1 VQQTSGEHMT
11 WLSQI
16 IFSCRKALQGDQY
29 LAHLSLSEDALHAL
43 LEGKTVAIV
52 GNARSLETQNYGAEI
67 DAHDIVIRLN
77 NAPIIAAASHG
88 RRTDWMAVAKHIS
101 KQTLQ
106 TRNPDLL
113 LWMPAHRK
121 RLDWR
126 MVNYSK
132 FYLNSPERNDEL
144 KAKLGASSS
153 VGCKTIDLIRRTN
166 AAKVTLYGFDF
177 FASLSLSGNRTA
189 DQVPHNFS
197 AEKEM
202 VENLIA
208 RDTRFS
214 LRT

>member
-1 VQQTSGEHMT
+1 MT
-11 WLSQI
+11 WFSQF
-16 IFSCRKALQGDQY
+16 IFSFRKTLQGDQY
-29 LAHLSLSEDALHAL
+29 LTQLSLSEDALHAL

-52 GNARSLETQNYGAEI
+52 GNARSLETQKYGTGI

-77 NAPIIAAASHG
+77 NAPIIEAACHG
-88 RRTDWMAVAKHIS
+88 GRTDWMAVAKHIS

-106 TRNPDLL
+106 ARNPDLL

-153 VGCKTIDLIRRTN
+153 VGCKTIDLVHRTN

-202 VENLIA
+202 IEELIE
-208 RDTRFS
+208 RDKRFT
-214 LRT
+214 LEQ

>member
-1 VQQTSGEHMT
+1 MT
-11 WLSQI
+11 WFSQF
-16 IFSCRKALQGDQY
+16 IFSFRKTFQGDKY
-29 LAHLSLSEDALHAL
+29 LKQLSLSEDELHSL
-43 LEGKTVAIV
+43 LVDKTVAIV
-52 GNARSLETQNYGAEI
+52 GNARSLEKQDYGSEI
-67 DAHDIVIRLN
+67 DAHDVVIRLN
-77 NAPIIAAASHG
+77 NAPIIASASHG
-88 RRTDWMAVAKHIS
+88 SRTDWMAVAKHIS

-106 TRNPDLL
+106 ARNPDLL

-126 MVNYSK
+126 MVKYSK

-153 VGCKTIDLIRRTN
+153 VGCKTIDLIHRTN

-202 VENLIA
+202 VEELIEGDERLA
-208 RDTRFS
+208 
-214 LRT
+214 LQL

>member
-1 VQQTSGEHMT
+1 MI
-11 WLSQI
+11 WFSQF
-16 IFSCRKALQGDQY
+16 IFSFRKTLQGDKY
-29 LAHLSLSEDALHAL
+29 LTQLSLSEDELHSL

-77 NAPIIAAASHG
+77 DAPIIAAASHG

-121 RLDWR
+121 RLGWR

-177 FASLSLSGNRTA
+177 FASLSLSGDRTA

-197 AEKEM
+197 AEKEI
-202 VENLIA
+202 VEELMEG
-208 RDTRFS
+208 DERFA
-214 LRT
+214 LQQ

>member
-1 VQQTSGEHMT
+1 MI
-11 WLSQI
+11 WFSQF
-16 IFSCRKALQGDQY
+16 IFSFRKTLQGDKY
-29 LAHLSLSEDALHAL
+29 LTQLSLSEDELHSL

-197 AEKEM
+197 AEKEI
-202 VENLIA
+202 VEELMEG
-208 RDTRFS
+208 DERFA
-214 LRT
+214 LQQ

>member
-1 VQQTSGEHMT
+1 MI
-11 WLSQI
+11 WFSQF
-16 IFSCRKALQGDQY
+16 IFSFRKTLQGDKY
-29 LAHLSLSEDALHAL
+29 LTQLSLSEDELHSL

-77 NAPIIAAASHG
+77 NAPIIAVASHG

-197 AEKEM
+197 AEKEI
-202 VENLIA
+202 VEELMEG
-208 RDTRFS
+208 DERFA
-214 LRT
+214 LQQ